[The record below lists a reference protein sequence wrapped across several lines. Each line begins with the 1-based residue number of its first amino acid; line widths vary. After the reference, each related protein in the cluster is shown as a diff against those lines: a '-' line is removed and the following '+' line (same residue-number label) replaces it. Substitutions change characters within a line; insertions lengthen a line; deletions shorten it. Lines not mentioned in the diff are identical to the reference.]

1 MQLLIK
7 YHSLCMKKTICLK
20 NGCVI
25 GDGMPKI
32 AVPVCAAEPEGM
44 IRDAEEAVR
53 SGAEILEFRADA
65 CAETADLPQMMS
77 LLAEIRNI
85 AQECALLFTYR
96 TSNEGGSAPGTDGRY
111 HEIVTAAICS
121 GLIDLAD
128 IEQSSSDAR
137 ILLREADAAGIP
149 VVLSFHDFKKTP
161 DAGALL
167 ARLLSMQEEGA
178 AVAKIACMPA
188 EERDV
193 TEVLAASAMAREEL
207 EIPHVLISMGGAGRV
222 SRVSAEVFGSA
233 FSFGSLSGGGSAP
246 GQLGTEALR
255 RELDRVH
262 SIRGRGRHLFLIGF
276 MGAGKTT
283 VSKELERLTG
293 LNLIEM
299 DEEISKKDG
308 RTIPEIFADDGEAH
322 FRDLESGFIADL
334 YGREASVISCGG
346 GAVLRPG
353 NVSMMRCLG
362 KIILL
367 GVSAGEAFR
376 RLSGEADGR
385 PVLKGHLSTEG
396 IESLMGKR
404 SAAYENAADCVIM
417 TDGKTSAEIAR
428 EVMAAFG
435 QP

>member
-1 MQLLIK
+1 
-7 YHSLCMKKTICLK
+7 MKKTINLK

-32 AVPVCAAEPEGM
+32 AVPVCASTPEGM

-85 AQECALLFTYR
+85 AQECVLLFTYR

-111 HEIVTAAICS
+111 REIVTAAICS

-193 TEVLAASAMAREEL
+193 TEVLAASAMAREKL

-222 SRVSAEVFGSA
+222 SRISAEVFGSA
-233 FSFGSLSGGGSAP
+233 FSFGGLPGGGSAP
-246 GQLGTEALR
+246 GQLSAEALR
-255 RELDRVH
+255 LELDRVH

-283 VSKELERLTG
+283 VSKELEKMTG
-293 LNLIEM
+293 MNLIEM
-299 DEEISKKDG
+299 DEEISEKDG
-308 RTIPEIFADDGEAH
+308 RTIPEIFADDGEAY
-322 FRDLESGFIADL
+322 FRDLESGFIAGL
-334 YGREASVISCGG
+334 YDREASVISCGG

-353 NVSMMRCLG
+353 NVSVMRCLG

-367 GVSAGEAFR
+367 DVSAEEAFR

-385 PVLKGHLSTEG
+385 PVLRGHLSAEG
-396 IESLMGKR
+396 IENLMGKR
-404 SAAYENAADCVIM
+404 RAAYENAADCVIM
-417 TDGKTSAEIAR
+417 TDGKTPAEIAR
-428 EVMAAFG
+428 EVTAVSG
-435 QP
+435 RS